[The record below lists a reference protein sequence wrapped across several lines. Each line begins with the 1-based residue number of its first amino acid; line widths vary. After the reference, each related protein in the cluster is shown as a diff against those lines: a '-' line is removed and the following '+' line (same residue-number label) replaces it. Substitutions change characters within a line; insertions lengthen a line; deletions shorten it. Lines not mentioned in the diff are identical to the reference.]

1 MQFSSPKGST
11 EHPDEYQKP
20 AQSVDS
26 GPESQG
32 SLSNQSNQRINDI
45 MKEEQ
50 EHFAYDDLDR
60 GSNKSFS
67 SGGNNTAK

>member
-1 MQFSSPKGST
+1 M
-11 EHPDEYQKP
+11 
-20 AQSVDS
+20 DS
-26 GPESQG
+26 GPESQE

-67 SGGNNTAK
+67 SGGNNTEHY